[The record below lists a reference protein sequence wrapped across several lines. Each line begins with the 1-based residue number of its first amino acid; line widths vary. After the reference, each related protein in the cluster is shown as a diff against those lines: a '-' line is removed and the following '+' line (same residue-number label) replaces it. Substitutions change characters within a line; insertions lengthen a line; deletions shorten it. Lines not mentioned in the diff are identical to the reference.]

1 LAISSLLP
9 QIAPAKAA
17 VLRELFT
24 KANSLVLEGE
34 PTTTWQ
40 FHLAQ
45 AVSPHGMLLRG
56 AHAEVALN
64 VAEDGLAERL
74 GEREWWDYDDESRL
88 LAWTLAHSVFLE
100 ALGRLLRE
108 PLMPHAWSDTSSV
121 LEDALTTVTLGF
133 TVTTADGQATSGL
146 LRLSPEVVRRL
157 LQNTGWQQPALPPEA
172 WQALPVQLRIQMHGA
187 RFAPGELT
195 AAEVGDVLVL
205 GRSSHCWRNL
215 YLLPEDSIDLKR
227 RWNAE
232 YDGKR
237 LRITAALS
245 YVPTESSMSQTD
257 TPPTS
262 EANALAGV
270 GVTVDFELGS
280 TSLPLG
286 ELANLKPGYVFE
298 IAGNL
303 NQVRVVIRANG
314 TRVGY
319 GELVAVGDVLGV
331 QLLALE
337 TNGLR

>member
-1 LAISSLLP
+1 MAISSLLR
-9 QIAPAKAA
+9 QLAPATAA

-24 KANSLVLEGE
+24 KADSLVLQGE

-45 AVSPHGMLLRG
+45 PVSPHGMLLRG

-74 GEREWWDYDDESRL
+74 GEREWWDYDGESRL

-108 PLMPHAWSDTSSV
+108 PLMPHTWSDTSSV
-121 LEDALTTVTLGF
+121 LADALTTVTLGF
-133 TVTTADGQATSGL
+133 TVTTAEGQATSGL
-146 LRLSPEVVRRL
+146 LRMSPEVVRRL
-157 LQNTGWQQPALPPEA
+157 LQNTGWQQPAVPPGA
-172 WQALPVQLRIQMHGA
+172 WKALPVNLCIRMHGVH
-187 RFAPGELT
+187 FAPEELT

-205 GRSSHCWRNL
+205 GRSSHCWRSL
-215 YLLPEDSIDLKR
+215 HLLAEDSVDLKR

-232 YDGKR
+232 YDGRR
-237 LRITAALS
+237 LKITAALP
-245 YVPTESSMSQTD
+245 YVPTESSMSEPD
-257 TPPTS
+257 TAPTS

-280 TSLPLG
+280 TALPLG

-298 IAGNL
+298 VAGNL

>member
-1 LAISSLLP
+1 
-9 QIAPAKAA
+9 
-17 VLRELFT
+17 
-24 KANSLVLEGE
+24 
-34 PTTTWQ
+34 
-40 FHLAQ
+40 
-45 AVSPHGMLLRG
+45 MLLRG

-64 VAEDGLAERL
+64 VAEDGLTERL

-121 LEDALTTVTLGF
+121 LADTLTTVTLGF
-133 TVTTADGQATSGL
+133 TVTTADGPETSGL
-146 LRLSPEVVRRL
+146 LRMSPDVVRRL
-157 LQNTGWQQPALPPEA
+157 LQNSGWRQPVLAPGA
-172 WQALPVQLRIQMHGA
+172 WKALPVPLRIQMHGV
-187 RFAPGELT
+187 RFPIEELT
-195 AAEVGDVLVL
+195 AAEIGDVLVL
-205 GRSSHCWRNL
+205 GRSSHCWRSL
-215 YLLPEDSIDLKR
+215 HILSEDSIDLKR

-232 YDGKR
+232 YDGQR
-237 LRITAALS
+237 LRIIAALP
-245 YVPTESSMSQTD
+245 YVPTESPMSESD
-257 TPPTS
+257 SPPTQ
-262 EANALAGV
+262 ETNALAGV

-298 IAGNL
+298 VAGNL